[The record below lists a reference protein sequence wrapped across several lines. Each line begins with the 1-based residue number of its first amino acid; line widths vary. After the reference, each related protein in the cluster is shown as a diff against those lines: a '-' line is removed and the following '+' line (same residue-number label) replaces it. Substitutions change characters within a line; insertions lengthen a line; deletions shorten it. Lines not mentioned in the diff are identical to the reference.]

1 MSCRLGLKSTIVS
14 SLLVFFFLQFSE
26 QNSELL
32 RKFALVGAPR
42 GGPRGLRQTCCDFPC
57 AVIGYPRGEDQGGP
71 GCTGSDAVLGAF
83 RKEEACGGQGLHGH
97 HPSPTI
103 CITRSEMTLS
113 LYCFEQRV
121 QGRRRAPC
129 VHVFRSDVIKV
140 DEGCSWPNSI
150 EFRCNAKPNHENI
163 THETV
168 NSAASAIVTELP
180 SSTAHCAEGI

>member
-1 MSCRLGLKSTIVS
+1 M
-14 SLLVFFFLQFSE
+14 
-26 QNSELL
+26 
-32 RKFALVGAPR
+32 
-42 GGPRGLRQTCCDFPC
+42 
-57 AVIGYPRGEDQGGP
+57 IGYPRGEDQGGP

-103 CITRSEMTLS
+103 YITRSEMTLS

-180 SSTAHCAEGI
+180 SSTAHCAEGMWRYTGSLSAHHGGPNACLASSTARTPIPHWSLLIRFLP